1 MFAFCLC
8 GLKELFWL
16 LLLMGVWKCGFVYLD
31 INRYVSITQQT
42 STLIIHMILKYIE
55 INVSIQMEKNKL
67 FITMFQ

>member
-16 LLLMGVWKCGFVYLD
+16 LLLMQVLKRGFVYLD
-31 INRYVSITQQT
+31 INRYVSIMQQT

-55 INVSIQMEKNKL
+55 INVRI
-67 FITMFQ
+67 